1 VTHLSTLV
9 EIAAELRCQAGQ
21 TKAPYSTS
29 KIVATCFPDALVTGY
44 RLPPKVDEIVS
55 SCSEGP
61 TILYSRALPVSEQRY
76 AIAHALA
83 HLMFDK
89 RSACMRPGRAG
100 LPKHELR
107 ADFFGAE
114 IIAPL
119 KDVRELAERGPSK
132 DPEEHEIYL
141 DHADQLASHFN
152 APVRVIHAQI
162 RRIGRSIK
170 TGRLNCLTDW

>member
-9 EIAAELRCQAGQ
+9 EIAAELRRKAKQ

-29 KIVATCFPDALVTGY
+29 KIVSTCFPDALVTGY

-61 TILYSRALPVSEQRY
+61 TILYSRALPGCEQRY

-89 RSACMRPGRAG
+89 RRACMRVGVAG

-114 IIAPL
+114 VIAPL
-119 KDVRELAERGPSK
+119 SDIREMVSVGPSK
-132 DPEEHEIYL
+132 DPEDHEIYL
-141 DHADQLASHFN
+141 DQVDQIASHFN
-152 APVRVIHAQI
+152 APPRVIHAQI
-162 RRIGRSIK
+162 RRIGTSVK
-170 TGRLNCLTDW
+170 SSRLNCLTNW